1 MLHKAIGKR
10 KRYALELWFFIR
22 IFCRDK
28 GQGISLKPRKIN
40 GLRELMER
48 YIEMKNRYNSPFEV
62 CRLFEIV
69 SENEDTFVNDMV

>member
-1 MLHKAIGKR
+1 M
-10 KRYALELWFFIR
+10 IR
-22 IFCRDK
+22 
-28 GQGISLKPRKIN
+28 LKPSKIN